1 MYVKGSTREPG
12 GGSAPGAA
20 RLRPRLRVVRDGEVL
35 LGPGMVQLLEV
46 IDRTGSLREAAGE
59 LGMSY
64 MHAWGLVKTMNRGF
78 QGPLVVLSRGGA
90 GRGGARLS
98 ARGEEV
104 FALYREMESEARRAV
119 ASRWRRLRR
128 LLA

>member
-1 MYVKGSTREPG
+1 MTKPAKERGTEAAR
-12 GGSAPGAA
+12 GAA
-20 RLRPRLRVVRDGEVL
+20 LLKPRLRVVRDREVL
-35 LGPGMVQLLEV
+35 LGPGMAELLEA
-46 IDRTGSLREAAGE
+46 IGRTGSLRVAADE

-78 QGPLVVLSRGGA
+78 RDPLVELSRGGA

-104 FALYREMESEARRAV
+104 LALYREMEAEALRAV
-119 ASRWRRLRR
+119 AGRWRRLRR
-128 LLA
+128 LLS